1 MMDTLYQSPVFAGIM
16 YFLLII
22 VAAVY
27 VVHKFKQGRPFT
39 IFNIYIYVMLFTYI
53 IITPFQFSN
62 QAWYKLDYVNAEPF
76 YPYLYKSI
84 SINFIGTVIFLLAE
98 IYYENR
104 NKASYMGEGLCL
116 KVQKSCIYQAVCMI
130 FVFSALSWLYIVFKY
145 NGGLPL
151 FNGGRTFFY
160 NSGAISF
167 IYQSLGIVISA
178 LAMYFGL
185 NWINTNK
192 GLMWFCIGAFL
203 SISTG
208 NRGTFFLSIVYP
220 FLLMLMY
227 KRYKRISL
235 SMILKLAV
243 VFVVLIV
250 FALFIGTYRT
260 GTLSNYSMLSSL
272 LYGNTF
278 SDIRDGSYLFW
289 GYDTF
294 MNNTVIGG
302 KTYLAG
308 ILSFIP
314 SSLSEFRTEWSWGRF
329 STIKMFNGVWSNHFG
344 FRGGNSFEAYV
355 NFRMPGVILVSL
367 LKGYI
372 FANVEKAYNINIHDK
387 LCENKKFSPESI
399 LYLFLLYYAYATLN
413 VSQTMANLYVIV
425 VLLICL
431 RLVYTILSSNRNIR
445 YAGKMKV

>member
-1 MMDTLYQSPVFAGIM
+1 
-16 YFLLII
+16 
-22 VAAVY
+22 
-27 VVHKFKQGRPFT
+27 
-39 IFNIYIYVMLFTYI
+39 
-53 IITPFQFSN
+53 
-62 QAWYKLDYVNAEPF
+62 
-76 YPYLYKSI
+76 
-84 SINFIGTVIFLLAE
+84 
-98 IYYENR
+98 
-104 NKASYMGEGLCL
+104 
-116 KVQKSCIYQAVCMI
+116 
-130 FVFSALSWLYIVFKY
+130 
-145 NGGLPL
+145 
-151 FNGGRTFFY
+151 
-160 NSGAISF
+160 
-167 IYQSLGIVISA
+167 
-178 LAMYFGL
+178 
-185 NWINTNK
+185 
-192 GLMWFCIGAFL
+192 
-203 SISTG
+203 
-208 NRGTFFLSIVYP
+208 
-220 FLLMLMY
+220 
-227 KRYKRISL
+227 
-235 SMILKLAV
+235 
-243 VFVVLIV
+243 
-250 FALFIGTYRT
+250 
-260 GTLSNYSMLSSL
+260 MLSSL

-431 RLVYTILSSNRNIR
+431 RLIYTILSSNRNIR